1 MVKLS
6 DETKNNII
14 KDLKN
19 NISTIDIIKSRNVS
33 KSTVFR
39 INKELKNQDNTTIN
53 NTTIND
59 ITIND
64 NKSNDFNLEAFK
76 NELNNEDPNEESNEE
91 SNEELNNNEE
101 SNEESSEESI
111 QTPKPRI
118 IKPIP
123 IPISLNESLVSK
135 KSNILKRNNNIKFNE
150 EPGRMSNAHS
160 SRFEP
165 KAKLSLEPI
174 IDKSNIL
181 DTIKNCNVADSIEE
195 LKEIRSTVIIIRQ
208 YLNTFEKDLKNIW
221 NPNKFQFEK
230 KLFNLKLNELQV
242 ILENI
247 RVEMNLSKNR
257 EMFNTL
263 VSTSI
268 IGLEKVSGY
277 LGYHV
282 DNLSQDLMKDE
293 SFQYDLKILQCEVDI
308 SRYINIKSSCFLKI
322 IKTMY
327 IKNQEYEM
335 KNSLDK
341 VINDENIINKIK
353 DLDKK

>member
-150 EPGRMSNAHS
+150 
-160 SRFEP
+160 
-165 KAKLSLEPI
+165 KPI